1 MLIQKDQFICSSAA
15 NVVVWADSFY
25 HIYDGAFY
33 SIFTNKIYVCGWQP
47 GMDLLE
53 GDGAGGSTPPTV
65 DQTRWVAGQGCV
77 QFFMIKQENITHI
90 MKYTL
95 YTTLKLVLWNAVIL
109 ISDIFEWCSFVIYV
123 NILFQSDFNSHIF
136 SLFLFCHR
144 LVSLSV

>member
-109 ISDIFEWCSFVIYV
+109 ISDIFWVMQFLSFMLTFFFNQILTHISFLSFYFVIV
-123 NILFQSDFNSHIF
+123 L
-136 SLFLFCHR
+136 
-144 LVSLSV
+144 